1 MISQLIGNVVWK
13 DLRSIILDVNGVGYK
28 IFVSTDTLE
37 GFKGNPEKVR
47 FWTYLAV
54 RENALDLYG
63 FPSEEGLQFF
73 EKLITVNGVGPK
85 TAMGILSGAS
95 IETLRSAIASGEPG
109 HLVKMA
115 GVGRKMAEK
124 LVLELKDKVG
134 LAEGSAEAESAALSG
149 ESDAIEALTSLG
161 YSQKEAR
168 DALKKIDTKTV
179 STSEKVKAA
188 LKILGSGA
196 K

>member
-1 MISQLIGNVVWK
+1 MISQLTGQVVHK
-13 DLRSIILDVNGVGYK
+13 DLRSIILDVNGVGYR

-37 GFKGNPEKVR
+37 GLKGNPQKVK
-47 FWTYLAV
+47 FWTYLSV

-63 FPSEEGLQFF
+63 FPAEDGLQFF

-95 IETLRSAIASGEPG
+95 IETLRSAIASGEAG

-134 LAEGSAEAESAALSG
+134 LMSGTADEQNAALAG
-149 ESDAIEALTSLG
+149 EYDALEALKSLG
-161 YSQKEAR
+161 YTEKESR
-168 DALKKIDTKTV
+168 DVLKKVGAKGT
-179 STSEKVKAA
+179 TSERVKAA
-188 LKILGSGA
+188 LKHLGSA

>member
-1 MISQLIGNVVWK
+1 MISQLTGAVVHK
-13 DLRSIILDVNGVGYK
+13 DLRSIILDVHGVGYR

-37 GFKGNPEKVR
+37 SLKGNPENIR
-47 FWTYLAV
+47 MWTYLAV

-63 FPSEEGLQFF
+63 FPTEDGLQFF

-95 IETLRSAIASGEPG
+95 IETLRKAISSGEPG

-134 LAEGSAEAESAALSG
+134 EMAGSEEEQSAALAG
-149 ESDAIEALTSLG
+149 EYDAMEALKSLG
-161 YSQKEAR
+161 YSEKESR
-168 DALKKIDTKTV
+168 DALKKIDRSI
-179 STSEKVKAA
+179 STGEKVKQA
-188 LKILGSGA
+188 LKHLGSGG